1 MKEEYRMKR
10 LVSGFLSILLL
21 LAGFSGCAR
30 QRRYTGDFSFRIRW
44 GVEGQSSY
52 DSLTDVLVKTTNA
65 SDPDRFKTKLSLS
78 PEEITE
84 LTDLVSTM
92 DLSAIPDAPES
103 YEPYM
108 TEGVG
113 WALAKPSSVLELTLR
128 NGQEEK
134 TILCV
139 GALSLLLE
147 WDSET
152 DDLYTPVD
160 GNAEVFIAL
169 VRRMMR
175 MIQTSEEWKALPEY
189 EVLYQ

>member
-1 MKEEYRMKR
+1 MKR
-10 LVSGFLSILLL
+10 LIPAFLSILLL

-30 QRRYTGDFSFRIRW
+30 HRRYRGDFSFRIRW

-52 DSLTDVLVKTTNA
+52 DSRTGTLIKTTNA
-65 SDPDRFKTKLSLS
+65 SDPDRFKTELYLSL
-78 PEEITE
+78 EEMTE
-84 LTDLVSTM
+84 LSDTAGLLDL
-92 DLSAIPDAPES
+92 AKIPDAPES

-128 NGQEEK
+128 KGQEEK
-134 TILCV
+134 TVLCV
-139 GALSLLLE
+139 GALSVLLQ

-152 DDLYTPVD
+152 DDLYTPID
-160 GNAEVFIAL
+160 ENGEAFIAL
-169 VRRMMR
+169 VRRMLR

-189 EVLYQ
+189 EVLYR